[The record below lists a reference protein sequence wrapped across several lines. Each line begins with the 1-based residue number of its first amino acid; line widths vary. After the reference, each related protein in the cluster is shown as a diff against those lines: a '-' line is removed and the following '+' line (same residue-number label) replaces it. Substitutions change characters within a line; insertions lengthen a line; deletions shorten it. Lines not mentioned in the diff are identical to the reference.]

1 MKRRSILHGAA
12 YLLLAGLAERPLKIY
27 AQDSPKTIINASFR
41 GLVID
46 AQNGEAIE
54 GATVKLYGVTHAVTT
69 DRKGNFAFVTGQNL
83 PARVVV
89 SSVGYKEQTALIKQ
103 QGDTVRLVREDRAL
117 DEVVVVGY
125 GTQKRKDFTGAA
137 ASISAEAIKDIPVQS
152 FDQALAGKASGV
164 SISLPNGLLNN
175 PPVIRVRGLNS
186 ISLSSYPLIVIDGIP
201 VNTGNIGS
209 TNVANNPLADINPSD
224 IESIDVLKDA
234 ASTSIY
240 GSRAAGGVLIVTTK
254 KGKQGRA
261 KVTYDVW
268 GSAVSATRLPKVLNA
283 SQYMDIKN
291 EAVLNNK
298 ILSGNAN
305 NDKVASALFFPQY
318 DANGKLIETKWYDH
332 VYNRGYSHNHS
343 LSVSGANAHTQ
354 YYFSANYSDQEG
366 FFAKNSF
373 DRKGLRFN
381 IEHKVNDWFSLGS
394 NLTYN
399 NTFNDAKN
407 SGSLPNSQLFLVGGA
422 RLALVLPP
430 NVSPY
435 TDDGA
440 YHLSRTGSLGPGA
453 NLFTNTLYNPEA
465 LFAYSKYT
473 TGNDHILGN
482 VHASVNVLKNLKFT
496 STYAVDRNL
505 STTKT
510 YLSPNLGSSGYTD
523 GGSVSNM
530 SSLRNNWNF
539 TNSLSYD
546 PVLSEKHALSLLLG
560 YDIQKYDN
568 DSWYASQN
576 NASDPFF
583 ENFQGNWTTL
593 SGAGGSISERFY
605 RSTFVRASYQYSK
618 RYSLTANFRRDG
630 NSALGVNNKYG
641 DFGGVSLGWSVFEED
656 FYKHSSLANLLGD
669 LRLRGSWGK
678 VGNGN
683 LSAYESLNLYSAS
696 LYGTAPTWRLAQA
709 GNQDLGWETSEQTNL
724 GLSLDLAQKRLHVE
738 VDYFRNNV
746 NGLILDVPQSPS
758 KGIPGNSI
766 LKNVGRMYNRGI
778 EFSIS
783 GDLVRKGNFNWN
795 SSLNFTHVKN
805 KVTSLSEGNADIIG
819 YTHTT
824 TEANNITRVGYAVGS
839 LYGALT
845 DGVNPENGQRIFI
858 NRHGERVQYSAAV
871 ASGQSNWT
879 YLDGRAASPITVADY
894 QVLGTALPTWYGGFN
909 NSFRYKAFDAA
920 VNFTYAGGNKVMNG
934 TRGTLLDQRFYNN
947 SVEVLGRWTTPGQQT
962 DIPRL
967 VYNDVISNGSAG
979 FSIDQNAEKADFLR
993 LQQLTLG
1000 YTFRGNLFQR
1010 IGLSSLRVYGQASN
1024 LFLITGY
1031 SGTDP
1036 ESSSNGNSNTS
1047 MGIEKNSIGQGRIWA
1062 AGLNVSF

>member
-1 MKRRSILHGAA
+1 MKKRRLLHYSA
-12 YLLLAGLAERPLKIY
+12 YLLLAGLAEKPCYTY
-27 AQDSPKTIINASFR
+27 AQDSPKTIVNASFR

-46 AQNGEAIE
+46 AASGQPVE
-54 GATVKLYGVTHAVTT
+54 GATVRLYGVTHAVTT
-69 DRKGNFAFVTGQNL
+69 DRKGSFAFVTGQKL

-89 SSVGYKEQTALIKQ
+89 SSVGYKEQTALIRE
-103 QGDTVRLVREDRAL
+103 QGDTVRLHRDDRAL
-117 DEVVVVGY
+117 EEVVVVGY

-137 ASISAEAIKDIPVQS
+137 SSITAEAIKDIPVQS

-175 PPVIRVRGLNS
+175 PPVIRIRGLNS

-209 TNVANNPLADINPSD
+209 SNVANNPLADINPSD

-268 GSAVSATRLPKVLNA
+268 GSAVSAVRLPRLLNA
-283 SQYMDIKN
+283 SQYMAIKN

-298 ILSGNAN
+298 VLSGNAD
-305 NDKVASALFFPQY
+305 NDKVASELFFPQY
-318 DANGKLIETKWYDH
+318 DANGNLVETNWYDH
-332 VYNRGYSHNHS
+332 VYNTGYSHNHS
-343 LSVSGANAHTQ
+343 LAVSGANASTQ
-354 YYFSANYSDQEG
+354 YYFSGNYSDQEG

-407 SGSLPNSQLFLVGGA
+407 SGSLPSSQLLLIGGA
-422 RLALVLPP
+422 RLAIALPP
-430 NVSPY
+430 NVSAY
-435 TDDGA
+435 NDDGT
-440 YHLSRTGSLGPGA
+440 YNLSSTGLLGPGA

-482 VHASVNVLKNLKFT
+482 VHASLSLLKGLKFT

-510 YLSPNLGSSGYTD
+510 FLSPSLGSSGYSN
-523 GGSVSNM
+523 GGSVTNV

-539 TNSLSYD
+539 TNTLNYD
-546 PVLSEKHALSLLLG
+546 KVFSERHALSLLLG

-568 DSWYASQN
+568 DSWNASQN

-583 ENFQGNWTTL
+583 ENFQGSWTTL
-593 SGAGGSISERFY
+593 SGAGGSITERFY
-605 RSTFVRASYQYSK
+605 RSTFVRATYNYDK
-618 RYSLTANFRRDG
+618 RYFLTANFRRDG
-630 NSALGVNNKYG
+630 NSALGANSKYG
-641 DFGGVSLGWSVFEED
+641 DFGGLSLGWSVFEED
-656 FYKHSSLANLLGD
+656 FYKSSSLAAVLGD

-683 LSAYESLNLYSAS
+683 LSAYESLNLYSSS
-696 LYGTAPTWRLAQA
+696 LYGTAPTWSLSQA
-709 GNQDLGWETSEQTNL
+709 GNPDLGWETSEQTNL
-724 GLSLDLAQKRLHVE
+724 GLSADLANKRLHLD

-766 LKNVGRMYNRGI
+766 LKNVGSMYNRGI
-778 EFSIS
+778 EVAIS
-783 GDLVRKGNFNWN
+783 GDIIRKADFTWN
-795 SSLNFTHVKN
+795 AAFNFTHVKN
-805 KVTSLSEGNADIIG
+805 KVTSLSDGNADIIG

-839 LYGALT
+839 LYGAVT

-858 NRHGERVQYSAAV
+858 NKNGERVQYSAAV

-879 YLDGRAASPITVADY
+879 YLDGRVASPITVADY

-909 NSFRYKAFDAA
+909 NALRYKSFDAA
-920 VNFTYAGGNKVMNG
+920 VSFTFAGGNKVMNG

-947 SVEVLGRWTTPGQQT
+947 SVEVLGRWTAPGQHT

-993 LQQLTLG
+993 LQQLTIG
-1000 YTFRGNLFQR
+1000 YTFRGNLLNTV
-1010 IGLSSLRVYGQASN
+1010 GLSSIRIYGQASN

-1047 MGIEKNSIGQGRIWA
+1047 VGVEKNSIGQGRTWA

>member
-1 MKRRSILHGAA
+1 MKQRRILKYSA
-12 YLLLAGLAERPLKIY
+12 YLLLAGLAETPCFTY
-27 AQDSPKTIINASFR
+27 AQDAPKTIVNASFR

-46 AQNGEAIE
+46 ADSGLPVE

-69 DRKGNFAFVTGQNL
+69 DRKGSFSFVTGQTL
-83 PARVVV
+83 PARVVI
-89 SSVGYKEQTALIKQ
+89 SSVGYKEQIALIKQ
-103 QGDTVRLVREDRAL
+103 QGDTVRLVRDDKAL
-117 DEVVVVGY
+117 EEVVVVGY

-137 ASISAEAIKDIPVQS
+137 SSISADAIKDIPVQS
-152 FDQALAGKASGV
+152 FDQALAGKATGV

-209 TNVANNPLADINPSD
+209 SNVANNPLADINPSD

-268 GSAVSATRLPKVLNA
+268 GSAVTAARLPKLLNA
-283 SQYMDIKN
+283 TEYIGIKN

-298 ILSGNAN
+298 ILSGNGN
-305 NDKVASALFFPQY
+305 NEKVASELFFPQY
-318 DANGKLIETKWYDH
+318 DKNGNLVETKWYDH
-332 VYNRGYSHNHS
+332 IYNTGYSHNHS
-343 LSVSGANAHTQ
+343 LSISGANANTQ
-354 YYFSANYSDQEG
+354 YYFSGNFSDQEG

-381 IEHKVNDWFSLGS
+381 IEHKVNDWFSVGS

-399 NTFNDAKN
+399 NTLNDAKN
-407 SGSLPNSQLFLVGGA
+407 SGSLPFSQLLLIGGA

-430 NVSPY
+430 NVSAY
-435 TDDGA
+435 NDNGTYNLSGTGLLGA
-440 YHLSRTGSLGPGA
+440 GA
-453 NLFTNTLYNPEA
+453 NLFTNSLYNPEA
-465 LFAYSKYT
+465 LFAYSKFT

-482 VHASVNVLKNLKFT
+482 VHATVNLLKNLKFT
-496 STYAVDRNL
+496 TTYALDRNL
-505 STTKT
+505 SISKT
-510 YLSPNLGSSGYTD
+510 YMSPNLGSAAFSN
-523 GGSVSNM
+523 GGSVNNM

-546 PVLSEKHALSLLLG
+546 KTLSEKHAISLLLG

-568 DSWYASQN
+568 DSWSASQN

-593 SGAGGSISERFY
+593 SWAGGNISERFY
-605 RSTFVRASYQYSK
+605 RSTFFRTTYNYNK
-618 RYSLTANFRRDG
+618 RYLLTANFRRDG
-630 NSALGVNNKYG
+630 NSALGNNNKYG
-641 DFGGVSLGWSVFEED
+641 DFGGVSLGWSVFEEQ
-656 FYKHSSLANLLGD
+656 FYKNSVLARMLGD
-669 LRLRGSWGK
+669 LRFRGSWGK

-683 LSAYESLNLYSAS
+683 LSAYESLNLYSSS
-696 LYGTAPTWRLAQA
+696 LYGAVPTWSISQA
-709 GNQDLGWETSEQTNL
+709 GNPDLGWETSEQTNL
-724 GLSLDLAQKRLHVE
+724 GLSFDVAQKRLRVDI
-738 VDYFRNNV
+738 DYFRNNV

-766 LKNVGRMYNRGI
+766 LKNVGSMYNRGI
-778 EFSIS
+778 EFAIS
-783 GDLVRKGNFNWN
+783 GDIVRKGNFSWN

-805 KVTSLSEGNADIIG
+805 KITSLSEGNADIIG

-824 TEANNITRVGYAVGS
+824 TEANNITRVGYAAGS

-858 NRHGERVQYSAAV
+858 NKNGERVQYSAAV

-879 YLDGRAASPITVADY
+879 YLDGKVAKAITVADY

-909 NSFRYKAFDAA
+909 NFFRYKSFDAA
-920 VNFTYAGGNKVMNG
+920 VNFTFAGGNKVMNG

-947 SVEVLGRWTTPGQQT
+947 SVEVLDRWTAVGQQT

-979 FSIDQNAEKADFLR
+979 FSIDKNAQKADFLR

-1000 YTFRGNLFQR
+1000 YTLRGNLFNK
-1010 IGLSSLRVYGQASN
+1010 IGLSSIRIYGQASN
-1024 LFLITGY
+1024 LFLLTGY
-1031 SGTDP
+1031 SGADP

-1047 MGIEKNSIGQGRIWA
+1047 IGIEKNSIGQGRTWA